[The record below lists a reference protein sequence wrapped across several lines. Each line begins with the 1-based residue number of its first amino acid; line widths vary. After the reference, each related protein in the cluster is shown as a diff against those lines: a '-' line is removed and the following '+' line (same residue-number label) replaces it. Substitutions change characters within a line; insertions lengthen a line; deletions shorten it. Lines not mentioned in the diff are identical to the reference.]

1 MSAICK
7 SNAQA
12 AQPTMAEC
20 SVVKPEHPLS
30 SLPLPLSSRF
40 YMSFDFGACV
50 CVCVCKHCAKPKT
63 TKLFIRH
70 VVPQPKTSAREREG
84 KRETETRLI
93 QTAAATTKFDYKNG
107 QNTKQKQKP
116 CVCVCVSVCVR
127 VAFSAI
133 LRHVFHTLA
142 RSSGGQ
148 KQLNTT
154 PWLPWIAAILIVVIV
169 AVAAVAATVAVAA
182 YIAATVADDDA
193 SANLFATLLPRP
205 AEYFNK
211 MFC

>member
-1 MSAICK
+1 MC
-7 SNAQA
+7 
-12 AQPTMAEC
+12 
-20 SVVKPEHPLS
+20 
-30 SLPLPLSSRF
+30 
-40 YMSFDFGACV
+40 
-50 CVCVCKHCAKPKT
+50 
-63 TKLFIRH
+63 
-70 VVPQPKTSAREREG
+70 
-84 KRETETRLI
+84 
-93 QTAAATTKFDYKNG
+93 
-107 QNTKQKQKP
+107 
-116 CVCVCVSVCVR
+116 

-154 PWLPWIAAILIVVIV
+154 PWLPWIAAILVFVVGADVAIV
-169 AVAAVAATVAVAA
+169 AVAAYVAT
-182 YIAATVADDDA
+182 TVADDDA

>member
-1 MSAICK
+1 M
-7 SNAQA
+7 
-12 AQPTMAEC
+12 
-20 SVVKPEHPLS
+20 
-30 SLPLPLSSRF
+30 
-40 YMSFDFGACV
+40 
-50 CVCVCKHCAKPKT
+50 CA
-63 TKLFIRH
+63 
-70 VVPQPKTSAREREG
+70 
-84 KRETETRLI
+84 
-93 QTAAATTKFDYKNG
+93 
-107 QNTKQKQKP
+107 
-116 CVCVCVSVCVR
+116 CVSVCVR

-154 PWLPWIAAILIVVIV
+154 PWLPWIAAIHIVVL
-169 AVAAVAATVAVAA
+169 AVPAVATVAVAA

>member
-1 MSAICK
+1 M
-7 SNAQA
+7 
-12 AQPTMAEC
+12 
-20 SVVKPEHPLS
+20 
-30 SLPLPLSSRF
+30 
-40 YMSFDFGACV
+40 CV
-50 CVCVCKHCAKPKT
+50 RVCLYA
-63 TKLFIRH
+63 
-70 VVPQPKTSAREREG
+70 
-84 KRETETRLI
+84 
-93 QTAAATTKFDYKNG
+93 
-107 QNTKQKQKP
+107 
-116 CVCVCVSVCVR
+116 SVCVR

-154 PWLPWIAAILIVVIV
+154 PWLPWIAAILIVVV
-169 AVAAVAATVAVAA
+169 AAATVAVAA

>member
-1 MSAICK
+1 MC
-7 SNAQA
+7 
-12 AQPTMAEC
+12 
-20 SVVKPEHPLS
+20 
-30 SLPLPLSSRF
+30 
-40 YMSFDFGACV
+40 
-50 CVCVCKHCAKPKT
+50 
-63 TKLFIRH
+63 
-70 VVPQPKTSAREREG
+70 
-84 KRETETRLI
+84 
-93 QTAAATTKFDYKNG
+93 
-107 QNTKQKQKP
+107 
-116 CVCVCVSVCVR
+116 

-154 PWLPWIAAILIVVIV
+154 PWLPWIAAILVVVI
-169 AVAAVAATVAVAA
+169 AAAVAVAA
-182 YIAATVADDDA
+182 YVATTVADDDA